1 MTDLGGGRLY
11 RVVAPPFTDVV
22 NSQFIDHITW
32 LEGQAI
38 TSGCSA
44 TLYCPDG
51 LVTRGQMATLPGP
64 GAEPAP
70 DRDRLLHR

>member
-1 MTDLGGGRLY
+1 M
-11 RVVAPPFTDVV
+11 APPFTDVV
-22 NSQFIDHITW
+22 NSQFIDDITW
-32 LEGQAI
+32 LEGEGI

-51 LVTRGQMATLPGP
+51 LVTRGQMATFLARALNLPV
-64 GAEPAP
+64 